1 MNVVCVLTARK
12 DSKGYPGKNLLE
24 INGKRLFEWVVL
36 EASNANS
43 INSFYVN
50 TDSEEIMQWTA
61 KQGWGSIPRPPEL
74 AMDSSLSE
82 EVFIQSLEWLEK
94 NINLE
99 VDFLVLLMANSPTF
113 TSKEIDAAVKILIE
127 NPEYD
132 SAVTVSKYNMWSPIR
147 ARKINSF
154 GLLEPFVLLDR
165 IGDLDAFS
173 SGRDSQG
180 DVWFADMGFSVV
192 RSSNLRNIEGGQLP
206 QRWMGKNIF
215 PIIHEGGLDLDYPY
229 QVGQLEWWILNQAL
243 K

>member
-1 MNVVCVLTARK
+1 MNIVCVLTARK
-12 DSKGYPGKNLLE
+12 DSKGYPGKNLLK

-36 EASNANS
+36 EASNASS

-61 KQGWGSIPRPPEL
+61 KQGWGLIPRPPEL
-74 AMDSSLSE
+74 ATDSSLSE
-82 EVFIQSLEWLEK
+82 EVFIQSLDWLEK

-154 GLLEPFVLLDR
+154 GLLEPFVPLDR
-165 IGDLDAFS
+165 IGELDAFS

-192 RSSNLRNIEGGQLP
+192 RSSSLRNIEGGQLP

>member
-50 TDSEEIMQWTA
+50 TDSEEIMRWTA

-74 AMDSSLSE
+74 ATDSSLSE

-154 GLLEPFVLLDR
+154 GLLEPFVPLDR
-165 IGDLDAFS
+165 IGELDAFS

-192 RSSNLRNIEGGQLP
+192 RSSNLRNIQGGQLP